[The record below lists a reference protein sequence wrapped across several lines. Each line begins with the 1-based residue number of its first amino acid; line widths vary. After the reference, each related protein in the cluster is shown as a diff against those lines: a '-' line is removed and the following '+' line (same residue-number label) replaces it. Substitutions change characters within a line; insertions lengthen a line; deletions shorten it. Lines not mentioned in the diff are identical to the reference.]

1 MKPQSERVVIVGASD
16 KPDRYAFQ
24 AFTLLRDHGHEVV
37 PVHPRLT
44 EIEGVPV
51 VSELSQVTGAV
62 DTVTL
67 YVGPAISSGLAET
80 LIALHPRRVITNPG
94 TENPALEAKLQ
105 AAGIDVQQACTLVL
119 LRTGQF

>member
-1 MKPQSERVVIVGASD
+1 M
-16 KPDRYAFQ
+16 
-24 AFTLLRDHGHEVV
+24 LREDGHEVV
-37 PVHPRLT
+37 PLHPRLL

-51 VSELSQVTGAV
+51 VAEISQISGVV

-80 LIALHPRRVITNPG
+80 LITLHSRRVILNPG
-94 TENPALEAKLQ
+94 TENPELEAKLK
-105 AAGIDVQQACTLVL
+105 AAGIDVQHACTLVL

>member
-24 AFTLLRDHGHEVV
+24 AFKMLCEHGHEVV
-37 PVHPRLT
+37 PVHPRLS
-44 EIEGVPV
+44 EIEGVQV

-67 YVGPAISSGLAET
+67 YVGPAISSGLAEA
-80 LIALHPRRVITNPG
+80 LIALHPRRVIANPG
-94 TENPALEAKLQ
+94 TENPDLEAKLQ

>member
-1 MKPQSERVVIVGASD
+1 MKLSSERVVIVGASD
-16 KPDRYAFQ
+16 KPDRYAYQ
-24 AFTLLRDHGHEVV
+24 AFKMLHEVV
-37 PVHPRLT
+37 PLHPRLL

-51 VSELSQVTGAV
+51 VAEISQISGVV

-80 LIALHPRRVITNPG
+80 LITLHSRRVILNPG
-94 TENPALEAKLQ
+94 TENPELEAKLK
-105 AAGIDVQQACTLVL
+105 AAGIDVQHACTLVL